1 MRATS
6 SSYVCADLAG
16 TTPSLR
22 GERAV
27 HDLALA
33 AQVRDERAVV
43 DDLGRAGVAAPEAD
57 LPAGEDGGL
66 AVLVDAPGARD
77 VGAVDRRQQPRVAA
91 ATSSRTLRV
100 TRLTLPAASST
111 SISMWF
117 APWTGDTFVLK
128 VPSVAG
134 RTSVIAFCP
143 GNARTVIRPS
153 ATVTPLI
160 RRSGCDAMT
169 SPGGSVTSSR
179 GGVANDVNW

>member
-1 MRATS
+1 MLLTWRL
-6 SSYVCADLAG
+6 VI
-16 TTPSLR
+16 
-22 GERAV
+22 ERSTRP
-27 HDLALA
+27 LTCT
-33 AQVRDERAVV
+33 
-43 DDLGRAGVAAPEAD
+43 GVFVNAAPF
-57 LPAGEDGGL
+57 AGCSTMSCGGG
-66 AVLVDAPGARD
+66 PGG
-77 VGAVDRRQQPRVAA
+77 VVA

-117 APWTGDTFVLK
+117 APWTSDTLVRK

-134 RTSVIAFCP
+134 RTSVMAFCP

-153 ATVTPLI
+153 GTVTPLI